1 MKRTTVMLPAALKT
15 RAMRAAREQGIS
27 FGELL
32 RRSLEAA
39 VQAPATQYEDPVF
52 TDAAVFEGPAPADLA
67 AEHDGYLY
75 GGANE

>member
-1 MKRTTVMLPAALKT
+1 MKRTTVMLPADLKT
-15 RAMRAAREQGIS
+15 RAMRAARAQGIS

-39 VQAPATQYEDPVF
+39 VQTPDTHYEDPVF
-52 TDAAVFEGPAPADLA
+52 TDDAVFEGPAPADVS

-75 GGANE
+75 GDSGG